1 MIAIDPDR
9 RLFYEGSS
17 HYGYGI
23 WPSPMVSIAT
33 VLSPD
38 ADISIL
44 PPSTTD
50 LGHAELIYRED
61 SFDPVTRVRR
71 GRFYIN
77 PQGSQPQEWHVQTHP
92 AFREEV
98 GNRDHQGNLIKRL
111 YGFQRW
117 SAFAKLHPEKTSS
130 LVALGTSDAFT
141 LWRVI
146 GIERI
151 VTGEDMVTLRARSAM
166 GVLPELQSHLVP
178 AVGREAVFQTIDKV
192 VEAAYRAGP
201 ESVIDRCRDAAQA
214 SLGVWMAYRFSDD
227 GMRRID
233 LGDQI
238 KALEKNEPSNKLP
251 VIVVSVGKAIAR
263 LHARCKPN
271 EQVRQAGRV
280 PEEGDA
286 ESAIAMLGLLLREFG
301 WCGQKLVVA
310 RGVNADS

>member
-33 VLSPD
+33 ILSPD
-38 ADISIL
+38 TDISIL
-44 PPSTTD
+44 PASTTD
-50 LGHAELIYRED
+50 LGHAKLIFRED

-77 PQGSQPQEWHVQTHP
+77 PEGSQPQEWHVQTHP
-92 AFREEV
+92 AFKEEV

-117 SAFAKLHPEKTSS
+117 SAFTKLHPEKTLV
-130 LVALGTSDAFT
+130 LVALGTVDAFT
-141 LWRVI
+141 LWKVI

-151 VTGEDMVTLRARSAM
+151 VTGEDMVTLRARSSL
-166 GVLPELQSHLVP
+166 GVLPEVQSGLVP
-178 AVGREAVFQTIDKV
+178 SAGRGKVIQSIDKV

-201 ESVIDRCRDAAQA
+201 ESVIDRCRDAAQS
-214 SLGVWMAYRFSDD
+214 SLGVWMAYRFSDE
-227 GMRRID
+227 GMRSID

-238 KALEKNEPSNKLP
+238 KALEKLTGRELP
-251 VIVVSVGKAIAR
+251 VIVASVSRAIAR

-271 EQVRQAGRV
+271 EQIRREGRV

-301 WCGQKLVVA
+301 WC
-310 RGVNADS
+310 RS

>member
-1 MIAIDPDR
+1 MIAIDADR

-17 HYGYGI
+17 NYGHGI
-23 WPSPMVSIAT
+23 WPSPMVSVAA

-38 ADISIL
+38 ADIFGL
-44 PPSTTD
+44 PTSSSD
-50 LGHAELIYRED
+50 LGHAKLIFRED

-71 GRFYIN
+71 GRFYVN
-77 PQGSQPQEWHVQTHP
+77 PGFQPQEWHVQTHP
-92 AFREEV
+92 AFKEEV
-98 GNRDHQGNLIKRL
+98 GQRDHQGNLIKRL

-117 SAFAKLHPEKTSS
+117 AAFTELHTERISP

-141 LWRVI
+141 LWKVI

-166 GVLPELQSHLVP
+166 GVLPEIKMALVP
-178 AVGREAVFQTIDKV
+178 AEGREKVLQTTEKV

-214 SLGVWMAYRFSDD
+214 SLGVWMADKFSDD
-227 GMRRID
+227 GLRRID
-233 LGDQI
+233 LGPQI
-238 KALEKNEPSNKLP
+238 KALEKRMAEDLP

-271 EQVRQAGRV
+271 EQLMREGRLLI
-280 PEEGDA
+280 EDDA
-286 ESAIAMLGLLLREFG
+286 ESAIAMLGLLYREFG
-301 WCGQKLVVA
+301 WCQ
-310 RGVNADS
+310 S